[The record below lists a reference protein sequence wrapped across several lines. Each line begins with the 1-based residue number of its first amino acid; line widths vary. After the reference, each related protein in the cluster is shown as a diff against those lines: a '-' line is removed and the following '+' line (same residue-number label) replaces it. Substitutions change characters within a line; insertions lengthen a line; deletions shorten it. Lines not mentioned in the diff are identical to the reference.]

1 MSFDNSGIYAYNIG
15 MLKPEENPPTIWP
28 PDKSIKDFQGVWWV
42 AHTKSRNEK
51 ALAWQ
56 MQKKNI
62 SYFLPMTEKVYK
74 KSRRVFRSMLPLF
87 GGYLFFCCNE
97 EQRIEVLKTNRVAS
111 LIEVKNQ
118 EHLITDLLPIEK
130 AILSGAE
137 LAPFNYIKAGQ
148 RCKVIAGPLM
158 GTEGLV
164 TNDQNKTKLVLQID
178 MLGKAT
184 CLEIDSSLL
193 EIIPEDLK

>member
-1 MSFDNSGIYAYNIG
+1 
-15 MLKPEENPPTIWP
+15 MLKPEENPPIIWP
-28 PDKSIKDFQGVWWV
+28 PDASIKDFQGVWWV

-87 GGYLFFCCNE
+87 GGYVFFCCGDE
-97 EQRIEVLKTNRVAS
+97 AQRLEVLKTNRVAS
-111 LIEVKNQ
+111 LLLVKDQ
-118 EHLITDLLPIEK
+118 QHLIEDLLPIEK
-130 AILSGAE
+130 ALLSGAE
-137 LAPFNYIKAGQ
+137 LVPYNYIKAGQ

-158 GTEGLV
+158 GTEGFV
-164 TNDQNKTKLVLQID
+164 ANDQSKTRLVLQVDI
-178 MLGKAT
+178 LGKST

-193 EIIPEDLK
+193 EIVP

>member
-1 MSFDNSGIYAYNIG
+1 
-15 MLKPEENPPTIWP
+15 MLKPKENPPIVWP
-28 PDKSIKDFQGVWWV
+28 PNLSVKDFQGIWWV

-62 SYFLPMTEKVYK
+62 SYFLPLIEKVYR

-87 GGYLFFCCNE
+87 SGYVFFCGNE
-97 EQRIEVLKTNRVAS
+97 ADRLEVLKTNRVAS
-111 LIEVKNQ
+111 LLEVKNQ
-118 EHLITDLLPIEK
+118 QHLITELLPIEK
-130 AILSGAE
+130 ALTSGIS
-137 LAPFNYIKAGQ
+137 LAPYTYIKAGQ

-164 TNDQNKTKLVLQID
+164 VSDRNKTRLVLQVDI
-178 MLGKAT
+178 LGKAT
-184 CLEIDSSLL
+184 CLEIDSALL
-193 EIIPEDLK
+193 EAIQEH

>member
-1 MSFDNSGIYAYNIG
+1 
-15 MLKPEENPPTIWP
+15 MLKPEENPPIIWP
-28 PDKSIKDFQGVWWV
+28 AGKSIVDFQGTWWV

-87 GGYLFFCCNE
+87 GGYVFFCSDE
-97 EQRIEVLKTNRVAS
+97 TQRLEVLKTNRVAS
-111 LIEVKNQ
+111 LLEVKDQ
-118 EHLITDLLPIEK
+118 QHLLNDLLPIEK
-130 AILSGAE
+130 ALQSGVE
-137 LAPFNYIKAGQ
+137 LAPYNYIKTGQ
-148 RCKVIAGPLM
+148 HCRVIAGPLM
-158 GTEGLV
+158 GTEGMV
-164 TNDQNKTKLVLQID
+164 TNDHNKTKLVLQID

-184 CLEIDSSLL
+184 CLEIDASLL
-193 EIIPEDLK
+193 EIVPENTVL

>member
-1 MSFDNSGIYAYNIG
+1 M
-15 MLKPEENPPTIWP
+15 IWP
-28 PDKSIKDFQGVWWV
+28 AESSIKDFQGTWWV

-62 SYFLPMTEKVYK
+62 SYFLPLTEKVYK

-87 GGYLFFCCNE
+87 GGYIFFCGTE
-97 EQRIEVLKTNRVAS
+97 SDRLEVLKTNRAAG
-111 LIEVKNQ
+111 LLEVKDQ
-118 EHLITDLLPIEK
+118 QHLITELLPIEK
-130 AILSGAE
+130 ALTSGIN
-137 LAPFNYIKAGQ
+137 LAPYAYIKAGQ

-164 TNDQNKTKLVLQID
+164 ASDQNKTRLILQVDI
-178 MLGKAT
+178 LGKAT
-184 CLEIDSSLL
+184 CLEIDSTLL
-193 EIIPEDLK
+193 EVVGEN

>member
-1 MSFDNSGIYAYNIG
+1 
-15 MLKPEENPPTIWP
+15 MLKPEENPPIIWP
-28 PDKSIKDFQGVWWV
+28 PDKSIKEFQGMWWV

-87 GGYLFFCCNE
+87 GGYIFFCGDE
-97 EQRIEVLKTNRVAS
+97 PQRLEVLKTNRVAN
-111 LIEVKNQ
+111 LLEVKDQ
-118 EHLITDLLPIEK
+118 QHLVSDLLPIEAALK
-130 AILSGAE
+130 SGAE

-148 RCKVIAGPLM
+148 RCRVIAGPLM

-193 EIIPEDLK
+193 EIVPESTI

>member
-1 MSFDNSGIYAYNIG
+1 

-28 PDKSIKDFQGVWWV
+28 PDKSITDFQGTWWV

-62 SYFLPMTEKVYK
+62 SYFLPMAEKVYK

-87 GGYLFFCCNE
+87 SGYLFFCCE
-97 EQRIEVLKTNRVAS
+97 ESQRIEVLKTNRVAS

-118 EHLITDLLPIEK
+118 EHLVQDLLPIEK

-137 LAPFNYIKAGQ
+137 LAPFNYIKTGQ

-193 EIIPEDLK
+193 EVIPEDTI

>member
-1 MSFDNSGIYAYNIG
+1 
-15 MLKPEENPPTIWP
+15 MLKPEENPPMIWP
-28 PDKSIKDFQGVWWV
+28 AGTSLNDFQGTWWV

-62 SYFLPMTEKVYK
+62 SYFLPLTEKVYR

-87 GGYLFFCCNE
+87 GGYVFFCGNE
-97 EQRIEVLKTNRVAS
+97 NNRLDVLKTNRVAG
-111 LIEVKNQ
+111 LLEVKNQ
-118 EHLITDLLPIEK
+118 QHLILELLPIEK
-130 AILSGAE
+130 ALTSGIN
-137 LAPFNYIKAGQ
+137 LAPYAYIKTGQ

-164 TNDQNKTKLVLQID
+164 TSDQNKTRLILQVDI
-178 MLGKAT
+178 LGKAT
-184 CLEIDSSLL
+184 CLEIDSALL
-193 EIIPEDLK
+193 EVIGEN